1 MNQSLVKR
9 IIDWP
14 LFAVTLVYLLTGLGI
29 MQYRIIEPLT
39 FGLLSKSLSLRMHE
53 DLLIPFSI
61 LLTLH
66 IFFRPISWIIAKI
79 KEKV

>member
-1 MNQSLVKR
+1 MNQRLVKK

-14 LFAVTLVYLLTGLGI
+14 LSAVALVYLLTGLGI
-29 MQYRIIEPLT
+29 TQYRIIEPLT
-39 FGLLSKSLSLRMHE
+39 FGLLSKSLSIKMHE
-53 DLLIPFSI
+53 NLLIPFSI

-66 IFFRPISWIIAKI
+66 IFFEPITWSIAKI

>member
-1 MNQSLVKR
+1 MNQSVVKK

-29 MQYRIIEPLT
+29 TQYRIIEPLT
-39 FGLLSKSLSLRMHE
+39 FGVLSKSLSFKMHE
-53 DLLIPFSI
+53 NLLIQFLT

-66 IFFRPISWIIAKI
+66 IFFRPITWIIVKI
-79 KEKV
+79 KKKV